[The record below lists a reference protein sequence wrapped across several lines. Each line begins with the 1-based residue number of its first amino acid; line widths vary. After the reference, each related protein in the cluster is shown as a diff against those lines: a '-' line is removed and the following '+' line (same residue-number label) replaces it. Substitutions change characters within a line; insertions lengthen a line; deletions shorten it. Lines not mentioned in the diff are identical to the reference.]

1 MLVFSVGWDPLLNIL
16 VWKVTMPQCWLF
28 RVVEPMPQCL
38 GAKGQYT
45 WILVIWNGGN
55 PCMNV
60 LSIKV
65 YQSYVNWLGVKNWIF
80 EREKVITFECWLFV
94 MVGTISNCTPPPSS
108 LICIRPISPLPLDGH
123 HLGTCHLGTFYRP
136 VIWLILSMFFILW
149 SNSYQTTCTSLW
161 WLL

>member
-1 MLVFSVGWDPLLNIL
+1 MMEGPRCKWKKVTMLECWYLVLVGTHSLNIL

-28 RVVEPMPQCL
+28 RVMELKTLCFKYKKVTHLNAGYLGWRGPMPQCL

-45 WILVIWNGGN
+45 WILVIWNGWN

-65 YQSYVNWLGVKNWIF
+65 YQSYVNWLGVKNWIY

-94 MVGTISNCTPPPSS
+94 MVGTTAV
-108 LICIRPISPLPLDGH
+108 H
-123 HLGTCHLGTFYRP
+123 HQAH
-136 VIWLILSMFFILW
+136 
-149 SNSYQTTCTSLW
+149 
-161 WLL
+161 